1 MTLPPSI
8 WCAAVD
14 APHRKFALRGLAELA
29 AASPEVAYAQPAD
42 ETPAGLAAVPPTATV
57 QNTSN
62 APSAAAVAAAR
73 QKLYAAPSGKPA
85 VRAVSFNPLTP
96 LPVVAPRVSATQYA
110 ANIQAL
116 VSPPL
121 VVQPALPRPAA
132 APSSPK
138 PSLVSAPSSVS
149 SFDLRN
155 AGTAS
160 PLTTI
165 RDQVSSI
172 LARTPKSPPVAGT
185 NPSATERPVNGP
197 SVLAVS
203 GVEK

>member
-1 MTLPPSI
+1 MS
-8 WCAAVD
+8 
-14 APHRKFALRGLAELA
+14 
-29 AASPEVAYAQPAD
+29 S
-42 ETPAGLAAVPPTATV
+42 
-57 QNTSN
+57 
-62 APSAAAVAAAR
+62 
-73 QKLYAAPSGKPA
+73 
-85 VRAVSFNPLTP
+85 
-96 LPVVAPRVSATQYA
+96 TQYA
-110 ANIQAL
+110 ANVQAR
-116 VSPPL
+116 VSPSL
-121 VVQPALPRPAA
+121 VVQPALPRPASA
-132 APSSPK
+132 SSPK

-172 LARTPKSPPVAGT
+172 LARTPKSPTVAGT
-185 NPSATERPVNGP
+185 HPSATERPVNGP